1 MNGNI
6 KSRMRDEIIVQMQQ
20 YVTMEILQILDQ
32 VLVEIFEEVD
42 IEPRETLPAEVKDS
56 VDEQNKYIIQLFLYK
71 KSSLAKGT
79 LEGYLNAIKMLL
91 TYTDKVLTDI
101 TDIDITGFLRWYENR
116 NVARTGKQ
124 NKSITVNNAR
134 KFLSAFFGWLR
145 KEKFINYNPV
155 ETVQERPVSK
165 MPIDF
170 FSRTELTQLREAC
183 KDVRERAILETLR
196 STGARVGELIGIN
209 RFYINWDTGD
219 VMIQGEKGG
228 KYRPLYLDEECRYY
242 LKRYLESREDNNPAL
257 FIGKRKPYT
266 ALQREGIRAILKEI
280 GNRAGLHCRVYPHKL
295 RKTLGMDLRN
305 KGVEIGTIQEIMG
318 HSDPAVTAK
327 YYAESTTDTLR
338 DIRRRTA

>member
-20 YVTMEILQILDQ
+20 YVSVEILQILDQ
-32 VLVEIFEEVD
+32 VLVEMFEEVN

-71 KSSLAKGT
+71 KSNLAKGT
-79 LEGYLNAIKMLL
+79 LEDYLNAVKMLL
-91 TYTDKVLTDI
+91 TYTDKPLTDV

-116 NVARTGKQ
+116 NVTKMGKQ
-124 NKSITVNNAR
+124 NKGTTVNNAR
-134 KFLSAFFGWLR
+134 KFLSAFFGWMR
-145 KEKFINYNPV
+145 KEKFINCNPV

-170 FSRTELTQLREAC
+170 FTRTELAQLREAC
-183 KDVRERAILETLR
+183 RDVRERAILETLR
-196 STGARVGELIGIN
+196 STGARVGEMIGIN
-209 RFYINWDTGD
+209 CFYINWDTGD

-228 KYRPLYLDEECRYY
+228 RYRPLYLDEECRYY
-242 LKRYLESREDNNPAL
+242 LKRYLESRNDNDPAL
-257 FIGKRKPYT
+257 FIGKRKPRT
-266 ALQREGIRAILKEI
+266 ALKREGIRAIMKDI
-280 GNRAGLHCRVYPHKL
+280 GARAGLHCRVYPHKM
-295 RKTLGMDLRN
+295 RKTLGMELRN

-327 YYAESTTDTLR
+327 YYAESTTETLR